1 MSDNPRIAPLVAS
14 IILPFDKLIAKLNAS
29 DGPHVPAPAQEHTD
43 LEEPGPSN
51 SNFEMH
57 LLYSGT
63 SFPFLKN
70 CMALLSRLLEVLLS
84 QETAATCSNLDPE
97 ILRIHKCNEAFDD
110 ELTEYF
116 SRNDS
121 QDGFV
126 FDELLDDSKHIIDRL
141 LRLSLIIRNPTPHNH
156 FLSRQAAEVIQYS
169 EPFDIHHVHEKF
181 PKLAREVA
189 ERLGKSLSVRRQ
201 YFRYREE
208 HFHRLADGLPGSET
222 ELLDPH
228 EQATTIASPIPNHLE
243 TVKTCDISFDD
254 IDGRSELSAT
264 SYAASEVNSD
274 QLRVPPMPSGYANG
288 PIKCPFCHSIIQIA
302 SKLYGRRKDWS
313 KHMYLEHWTLW
324 KCPSGCHKY
333 MHSAEEFQQHLSSV
347 HKDELSEHHTGSLA
361 RLCSVSDPAQ
371 ARGPCIFCDHHLT
384 SDKLYISHV
393 ALHLEQLSLFA
404 LPSVD
409 YDQDEDDDGFEEGDK
424 QVDDDKTDDTNC
436 EPEQEV
442 SEDNNSDSGD
452 SSVHDHVNDDHID
465 HGVHKLY
472 EGRHVKW
479 YCIRP
484 FTLSFGRILS
494 RLSAPEMF

>member
-1 MSDNPRIAPLVAS
+1 
-14 IILPFDKLIAKLNAS
+14 
-29 DGPHVPAPAQEHTD
+29 
-43 LEEPGPSN
+43 
-51 SNFEMH
+51 
-57 LLYSGT
+57 
-63 SFPFLKN
+63 
-70 CMALLSRLLEVLLS
+70 MALLSRLLKVLLS
-84 QETAATCSNLDPE
+84 QETAATSSNFDRNE
-97 ILRIHKCNEAFDD
+97 ERDCNEAFDD

-116 SRNDS
+116 SRNDR

-288 PIKCPFCHSIIQIA
+288 PIKCPFCHSIIQIGSRRDWKDLQPYACLAHTCSAA

-333 MHSAEEFQQHLSSV
+333 MHSAEKFQQHISSA

-371 ARGPCIFCDHHLT
+371 ARGPCIFCDHHLA

-393 ALHLEQLSLFA
+393 ALHLEQLALFA

-479 YCIRP
+479 YCVSTP
-484 FTLSFGRILS
+484 FNPTNMLFRHLTGFNSVIADTALYLVIWTNFVQIVGTRDVLSVQLLPSTTVEPIVLDR
-494 RLSAPEMF
+494 

>member
-1 MSDNPRIAPLVAS
+1 MSENPRIAPLVAS

-29 DGPHVPAPAQEHTD
+29 GGPHVSAHTD

-51 SNFEMH
+51 SSFEMH
-57 LLYSGT
+57 LLCSGT
-63 SFPFLKN
+63 SSPFLKN
-70 CMALLSRLLEVLLS
+70 CMALLLRLLEVLLS
-84 QETAATCSNLDPE
+84 QKTAATSSNFDPE
-97 ILRIHKCNEAFDD
+97 VLRIHKCNEAFGD

-141 LRLSLIIRNPTPHNH
+141 LRLSLIIRNPTRHNH

-169 EPFDIHHVHEKF
+169 EPFDIYHVHEKF

-208 HFHRLADGLPGSET
+208 HFHRLADGLP
-222 ELLDPH
+222 
-228 EQATTIASPIPNHLE
+228 
-243 TVKTCDISFDD
+243 VKTCDISFDD
-254 IDGRSELSAT
+254 IDGRSELSTT
-264 SYAASEVNSD
+264 SYAASEVTSD

-302 SKLYGRRKDWS
+302 SKLYERRKDWS
-313 KHMYLEHWTLW
+313 QHMYLEHWTLW

-333 MHSAEEFQQHLSSV
+333 MHSAEEFQQHVSSA

-371 ARGPCIFCDHHLT
+371 ARGPCLFCDHHLT

-393 ALHLEQLSLFA
+393 ASHLEQLALFA

-409 YDQDEDDDGFEEGDK
+409 YAQDEDNDGSEEGDK
-424 QVDDDKTDDTNC
+424 QIDDDKIEDTNC
-436 EPEQEV
+436 EPEQEL
-442 SEDNNSDSGD
+442 SEDNNRDSGD
-452 SSVHDHVNDDHID
+452 SSAHEVYKGSAVLLQFWSF
-465 HGVHKLY
+465 KLSCGLY
-472 EGRHVKW
+472 L
-479 YCIRP
+479 
-484 FTLSFGRILS
+484 F
-494 RLSAPEMF
+494 RLSAPKMFCLYSYYHQI